1 MCVFNKYRPN
11 IYRRCVENAFG
22 IMSARWRILLRTINL
37 LPENVDYIIKSCCV
51 LPNFLLVHSE
61 HPAAYADQDDNM
73 ENPTAGGWRREILDS
88 ARELLFPLE
97 ATRAR
102 NFGDDA
108 DFARKMYMYY
118 FCSPAGEVSWQW
130 DQPGVNKQVARSNLR
145 KLGVHVNLM
154 VSRTKYICSKCGHDI
169 GSSTSSAPAPL
180 VLVFFM
186 SRSKRT
192 SLSRRDLQ
200 RFWTL
205 STKIKRRLRLRS
217 LPMHYHYLCLMCC
230 LFFLLG

>member
-1 MCVFNKYRPN
+1 M
-11 IYRRCVENAFG
+11 ENAFG

-37 LPENVDYIIKSCCV
+37 LPENVDYVIKSCCV
-51 LPNFLLVHSE
+51 LHNFLLVQSE

-73 ENPTAGGWRREILDS
+73 GNPTAGGWRREIPDS

-154 VSRTKYICSKCGHDI
+154 
-169 GSSTSSAPAPL
+169 
-180 VLVFFM
+180 
-186 SRSKRT
+186 
-192 SLSRRDLQ
+192 
-200 RFWTL
+200 
-205 STKIKRRLRLRS
+205 
-217 LPMHYHYLCLMCC
+217 
-230 LFFLLG
+230 